1 MGESIW
7 IECGAGWEEAKVNLS
22 KPDRKNFVGKRRDGG
37 RLVYRVVNK
46 DTEKGIDFRAYI
58 GYKLV

>member
-7 IECGAGWEEAKVNLS
+7 TECGVGWEEAKVNVD
-22 KPDRKNFVGKRRDGG
+22 KPDRRHFVGQPRDGG

-46 DTEKGIDFRAYI
+46 RYRKRNRFQSL
-58 GYKLV
+58 YKR